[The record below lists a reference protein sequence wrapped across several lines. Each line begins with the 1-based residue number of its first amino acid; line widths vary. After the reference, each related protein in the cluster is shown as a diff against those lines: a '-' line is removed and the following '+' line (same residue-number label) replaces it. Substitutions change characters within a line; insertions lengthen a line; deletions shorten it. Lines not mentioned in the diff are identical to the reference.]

1 MFQRSVLPCTWDRC
15 DNSPVNAW
23 LYTACRSSV
32 GFVDIVLDLSERLN
46 ILDNGDVCPQF
57 SRNEYLRNLAPSFKQ
72 LFLSFQARFQVFQ
85 AQARLASVNIKRF
98 VVQYITSLVLYDGR
112 IHLLFTFSFT
122 FRLIFDCFTIG
133 ISISNLVI

>member
-15 DNSPVNAW
+15 ENSLVNAW

-32 GFVDIVLDLSERLN
+32 GFVDIVRDLSGRLN
-46 ILDNGDVCPQF
+46 ILDNGDVCPQY
-57 SRNEYLRNLAPSFKQ
+57 SQNEYLRNLAPSFKQ
-72 LFLSFQARFQVFQ
+72 LFLSFQVFQ
-85 AQARLASVNIKRF
+85 AQASVNIKRF

-122 FRLIFDCFTIG
+122 FRLIFDCFTIS
-133 ISISNLVI
+133 IFISNLVI